1 MLIMDPLIIVHNW
14 SLNHLHLIAGY
25 WCVTSTMKFAMR
37 FLYPAIMAS
46 RRSIYDEHKHAL
58 TFLNYSFLGLLVPLG
73 RETLLF
79 FQYSLCLIY
88 VEHFILYNLS
98 LS

>member
-1 MLIMDPLIIVHNW
+1 
-14 SLNHLHLIAGY
+14 
-25 WCVTSTMKFAMR
+25 MKLAIR

-46 RRSIYDEHKHAL
+46 RRSICDEHMHAI
-58 TFLNYSFLGLLVPLG
+58 TFLDYGFLGLLVPLG
-73 RETLLF
+73 RETLLLL
-79 FQYSLCLIY
+79 QYFLCLIY